1 MLMWYINLKCK
12 ICVLNINLCL
22 YFLVSAVASSV
33 SFCTWIWFSC
43 CPCFGCIVENG
54 FLASDWRIQFKGL
67 TRSVHLQCPYFQM
80 CTFVYNII
88 VLLLFLKCVEHCAT
102 FSPPLNCRSYSQLTR
117 VGFLLICRYCQQ
129 LWNSLPPMTELF
141 ELVSCNILINL
152 ENHYRHK
159 LLTSKYAF
167 NDKKYDFNVSSL
179 SWKISYFCWKQVL
192 IMLFNCIV
200 NMEILQF
207 HLVFPT
213 RFTLMLLRGS
223 QTLPL
228 SFGNLLLNPCLF
240 WLLRYVYHTFW
251 F

>member
-1 MLMWYINLKCK
+1 MKCK
-12 ICVLNINLCL
+12 IYVLNVNLCL
-22 YFLVSAVASSV
+22 YFLVFVVASSV

-67 TRSVHLQCPYFQM
+67 TRSVHLWCPYFQM
-80 CTFVYNII
+80 CIFVYNISI
-88 VLLLFLKCVEHCAT
+88 LLFFWSVWSTVILLQCPYFRCALLSTILLFYIFFLKCVEHCAT
-102 FSPPLNCRSYSQLTR
+102 FSPPLNCRSYSQLTQ
-117 VGFLLICRYCQQ
+117 VSFLLICRYCQQ

-167 NDKKYDFNVSSL
+167 NDKKMILMYLHYHEKSVTSVGSKSWLCYLIVL
-179 SWKISYFCWKQVL
+179 SIWK
-192 IMLFNCIV
+192 
-200 NMEILQF
+200 

-213 RFTLMLLRGS
+213 RFTLM
-223 QTLPL
+223 
-228 SFGNLLLNPCLF
+228 
-240 WLLRYVYHTFW
+240 
-251 F
+251 